1 MAGWGA
7 RAERKPAGQWGPNGP
22 GRKRAGQ
29 RAPCNPGRTAPPG
42 PHRPPRPARPVSYF
56 GNAVDVGVTSVP

>member
-29 RAPCNPGRTAPPG
+29 WAPCNPGRTAPS
-42 PHRPPRPARPVSYF
+42 RPARLVSYF

>member
-22 GRKRAGQ
+22 GRKRADQ
-29 RAPCNPGRTAPPG
+29 RAPCNPGRTA
-42 PHRPPRPARPVSYF
+42 RPAPARLVSHF

>member
-22 GRKRAGQ
+22 GRKRADQ
-29 RAPCNPGRTAPPG
+29 RAPCNPGRTARPSRLAPPA
-42 PHRPPRPARPVSYF
+42 PARLVSHF
-56 GNAVDVGVTSVP
+56 GKAVDVGVTSVP

>member
-29 RAPCNPGRTAPPG
+29 RAPCNPGRTA
-42 PHRPPRPARPVSYF
+42 RPAPARLVSHF
-56 GNAVDVGVTSVP
+56 GKAVDVGVTSVP